1 MKRPP
6 SRCTWL
12 DKTERLG
19 GRVTAGNSPARA
31 EDSPCAASSQ
41 PPHMSVSQSI
51 SRTTSFLVYGRP
63 YPRIRTATT
72 DLAHFWCLEPTHP
85 LGGDGLVLALDRDAL
100 ERTGRFVEKSREAF
114 GHHDLATAC
123 AGLQPGRGIHDVT
136 MAVKSRRTAG
146 WPAVTVGRDVPSACW

>member
-51 SRTTSFLVYGRP
+51 GRTTSFLVYERP
-63 YPRIRTATT
+63 YPRIRTATS
-72 DLAHFWCLEPTHP
+72 DLGRFRGFEPAHP
-85 LGGDGLVLALDRDAL
+85 LGGDGLVLALDGKLLARS
-100 ERTGRFVEKSREAF
+100 GRFLEESSEALR
-114 GHHDLATAC
+114 HQYLAA
-123 AGLQPGRGIHDVT
+123 ARLG
-136 MAVKSRRTAG
+136 
-146 WPAVTVGRDVPSACW
+146 